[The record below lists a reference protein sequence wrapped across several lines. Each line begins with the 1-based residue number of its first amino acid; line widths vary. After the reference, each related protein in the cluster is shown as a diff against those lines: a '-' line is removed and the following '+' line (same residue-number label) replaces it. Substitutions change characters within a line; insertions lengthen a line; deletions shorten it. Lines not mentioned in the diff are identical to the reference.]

1 MQQTFQINTAELDSR
16 FIESVKEIFG
26 ERKIKIVVED
36 VAESDKYKDAL
47 LDSLFGSWESEET
60 GEELVKMIYS
70 SRSDSPRDI
79 EL

>member
-26 ERKIKIVVED
+26 ERKLKIVVED
-36 VAESDKYKDAL
+36 ITESNEYKDAL

>member
-1 MQQTFQINTAELDSR
+1 MQQTFRINTADLDGR
-16 FIESVKEIFG
+16 FIESVKEMFG
-26 ERKIKIVVED
+26 ERRLKIVVED
-36 VAESDKYKDAL
+36 VAESKESKQAL

-70 SRSDSPRDI
+70 NRNDSPRDI

>member
-1 MQQTFQINTAELDSR
+1 MQQTFQVNASDLDDG
-16 FIESVKEIFG
+16 FIKSVQDIFG
-26 ERKIKIVVED
+26 DRKLKIVVED
-36 VAESDKYKDAL
+36 IAESNEYKDAL